1 MLTRLSNARPMAS
14 LVLAA
19 ACWGLGTVLSKGAL
33 AFIPPFTLLVT
44 QLMASLVV
52 LWLILGLQRVNVR
65 WSRQL
70 LPIGLLGLLNPGIS
84 YTLSLIGLSL
94 TTASASALLWAME
107 PLLIVGLAWLV
118 LRERLTPKFQLL
130 TAVAAGGAGLV
141 IGADFGRPG
150 ALLGNVL
157 ILAGVLCCALYTV
170 LASRLDQDVSPL
182 LAVTLQESLA
192 LVWALLIWPV
202 ELSQRGLGSLTQ
214 IPVQAWGLA
223 VLSGLVYYG
232 LAFWFYLS
240 GLRRVPASEA
250 GLFINLV
257 PVFALAG
264 AYGLLGE
271 SLRPI
276 QWLGCGLV
284 LAAVIGL
291 SLQPKQPVAVVTR

>member
-1 MLTRLSNARPMAS
+1 MFSRLSNSRPVAS
-14 LVLAA
+14 LLLAA

-33 AFIPPFTLLVT
+33 AYIPPLTLLVT
-44 QLMASLVV
+44 QLIASLVV
-52 LWLILGLQRVNVR
+52 LWLVLRFQRLRLR

-70 LPIGLLGLLNPGIS
+70 WPVSLLGWLNPGLS
-84 YTLSLIGLSL
+84 YTLSLIGLSM
-94 TTASASALLWAME
+94 TTASASALLWATE

-118 LRERLTPKFQLL
+118 LRERLTPKFLLL
-130 TAVAAGGAGLV
+130 TAVAAAGAGLV
-141 IGADFGRPG
+141 IGANFGQPG
-150 ALLGNVL
+150 VLTGNTL
-157 ILAGVLCCALYTV
+157 ILGGVLCCALYTV
-170 LASRLDQDVSPL
+170 LAARLGQDVGPL

-202 ELSQRGLGSLTQ
+202 ELNQRGLGSIAQ

-223 VLSGLVYYG
+223 ILSGLVYYG

-250 GLFINLV
+250 GVFINLV

-271 SLRPI
+271 SLGPI

-291 SLQPKQPVAVVTR
+291 SLRPKLTEASGTR